1 MPAKADG
8 FRACLRCPFRNSD
21 KMLKLCL
28 DLRGFY
34 LKAGQFLG
42 SRPDFMPTPYIVR
55 PICWHGQCVVT
66 RSNSHACQITYGMDP
81 DLA

>member
-1 MPAKADG
+1 
-8 FRACLRCPFRNSD
+8 
-21 KMLKLCL
+21 MLKLCL

-55 PICWHGQCVVT
+55 PICRHGYSVLSLT
-66 RSNSHACQITYGMDP
+66 RSTSHAWQITYGMGP
-81 DLA
+81 DLS